1 MNKDIKEI
9 RQQIKTEIEKL
20 PNVEEFNLERW
31 ECTSFEGKFL
41 DLDKIIHKV
50 SELYKLLNKYCEMTL
65 RAFLIKHDL
74 TLAETYWARQFE
86 LVIINDYFFNY
97 YFFNFCDIQYDLTLD
112 VKENLI
118 FQWYDKMIANAE
130 KNDKIINYRSYIMGL
145 R

>member
-31 ECTSFEGKFL
+31 ECISLEGVIL

-86 LVIINDYFFNY
+86 LVIINDYFFN
-97 YFFNFCDIQYDLTLD
+97 FCDIQYDLTLD
-112 VKENLI
+112 AKENLI